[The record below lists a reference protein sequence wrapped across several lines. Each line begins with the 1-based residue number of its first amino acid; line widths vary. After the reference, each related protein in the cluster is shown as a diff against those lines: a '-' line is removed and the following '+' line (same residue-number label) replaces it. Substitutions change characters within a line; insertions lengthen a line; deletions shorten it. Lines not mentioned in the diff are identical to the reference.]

1 MPRPKPHAAPCCPPP
16 PAGAPHRSRAARLRP
31 ALTLLGLAAVFGRG
45 STAYAGDGPA
55 DSPPDAPPAAAP
67 AAPPAAPAAG
77 ATATPTPTESPTPAA
92 IQPAPGGALSLPTF
106 LPLVVPPAEIEV
118 TASRAGGPGYTPPL
132 VHITTDPL
140 MPQKYR
146 SVPAGKYTCSVTIQ
160 LDPTGKVTDIL
171 PVSCDQDS
179 LWALSTAIVAWQFEP
194 ALQDGQPVAS
204 ELPYTTEFE
213 VKTLL
218 PRKHVVGFVGLVA
231 SMGGESYGSVEGRI
245 HLGETISL
253 SGGVGFDQ
261 NKHYYGTYQTTN
273 PTFHGDF
280 AFSSP
285 RQYFE
290 HRGIFGATVGGYVD
304 PGGQSG
310 LYGAFRGELMTA
322 APGLS
327 VGGDIG
333 VGTVFAT
340 AEGDDSLGIFPRIGL
355 QPFYPW
361 LRVSLIWYAPVP
373 RDQFVVVPRADDPVV
388 YEAIIVQDAP
398 PPVDASRAFDGVPAV
413 HWSKIP
419 VSGGEN
425 PSAGPEFA
433 SYPPGQYTC
442 NVRVL
447 VGEDGNP
454 KQVRAEKCPAAGVAA
469 AENTVKSWKW
479 RARPGAGDVQAVFP
493 APIYVDRAE
502 AAQVRVSRAS
512 LAAED
517 GSTTPIPSAKMPE
530 VWVKKL
536 YTPVFSNGI
545 TPAGECTVDVDL
557 DATGA
562 VLGTRW
568 RSGNIEVKPRV
579 LEALALWEFYGVPV
593 DGELRAVHVSLPMC
607 TYPPLTTQAE
617 IDAAKASP

>member
-1 MPRPKPHAAPCCPPP
+1 MRTPMPRSPPHYAPRCPPSP
-16 PAGAPHRSRAARLRP
+16 CGAPRPLKLAQLRP
-31 ALTLLGLAAVFGRG
+31 ALTRIGLTAALAYGR
-45 STAYAGDGPA
+45 AAHAGEPPPTNAPA
-55 DSPPDAPPAAAP
+55 APLPDAAAP
-67 AAPPAAPAAG
+67 ATAPSPPA
-77 ATATPTPTESPTPAA
+77 TPAA

-106 LPLVVPPAEIEV
+106 LPLVLPPTESEV
-118 TASRAGGPGYTPPL
+118 RASRAGGPGYTPPL

-160 LDPTGKVTDIL
+160 LDPTGKVTDVL

-179 LWALSTAIVAWQFEP
+179 LWALATAILAWQFDP
-194 ALQDGQPVAS
+194 ALQDGEPVAS
-204 ELPYTTEFE
+204 DLPYTTQFE

-218 PRKHVVGFVGLVA
+218 PRKHVVGFVGLVG
-231 SMGGESYGSVEGRI
+231 SLGGEAYGSVEGRI

-253 SGGVGFDQ
+253 SGGVGFDR
-261 NKHYYGTYQTTN
+261 NKQYYGTYQTMN

-304 PGGQSG
+304 GGGQSG
-310 LYGAFRGELMTA
+310 LYGGFRGELMTA

-333 VGTVFAT
+333 VGTVFTSADSDT
-340 AEGDDSLGIFPRIGL
+340 SLGIFPKIGV

-361 LRVSLIWYAPVP
+361 LRLSLIWYAPVP

-388 YEAIIVQDAP
+388 YEAIIEQPAP
-398 PPVDASRAFDGVPAV
+398 LPVDDSRAFAGVAAL

-433 SYPPGQYTC
+433 NYPPGQYTC

-447 VGEDGNP
+447 VGDDGNP
-454 KQVRAEKCPAAGVAA
+454 KQVRAEKCPKAGVAA
-469 AENTVKSWKW
+469 AETTVRSWKW

-502 AAQVRVSRAS
+502 AAQVRVSRAA
-512 LAAED
+512 LASED
-517 GSTTPIPSAKMPE
+517 GSTTPIPSAKIPE
-530 VWVKKL
+530 VWVKKV
-536 YTPVFSNGI
+536 YSPVFSNGVN
-545 TPAGECTVDVDL
+545 PAGECTVDVDL

-593 DGELRAVHVSLPMC
+593 DGELRPIRLTLPMC
-607 TYPPLTTQAE
+607 TYPSFTTQAE